1 MGHHTTSQDK
11 RRKVIERDNFYYIP
25 ILSTLKQIL
34 QIESVRNELF
44 RTVHDDMHYLHD
56 FCDGEAFRNH
66 TFFSLQP
73 HALQITLGNI
83 RPSFRSSLRSIF
95 LVAVARSSTIKVH
108 GIDVLLKPFV
118 DDLSVA

>member
-1 MGHHTTSQDK
+1 
-11 RRKVIERDNFYYIP
+11 
-25 ILSTLKQIL
+25 
-34 QIESVRNELF
+34 
-44 RTVHDDMHYLHD
+44 MHLHD

-66 TFFSLQP
+66 TFFSLHP
-73 HALQITLGNI
+73 HALQIVAYYDEVETCNPLGSSGKYKLGCIFFTLGNI